1 LKILISDP
9 FGKDLPEKLKG
20 FGDVTDDKAEL
31 PNADIVLVRSATKAT
46 KEYIDQAP
54 NLKLIIRGGVGI
66 DNIDVEYAKSKNI
79 IVKNTPEASSI
90 AVAELVMAL
99 MLAIQRN
106 VVRAHNTTSNGE
118 WIKKQLK
125 GHELWGKT
133 LGLLGI
139 GRIAREVL
147 KRAKAFDMNII
158 ACDPYVCYNECKQ
171 VEHQDLFK
179 DSDIISLH
187 VPLTDETRGMINKDV
202 INTMKDGV
210 IIINTA
216 RGKLINEQDLADAL
230 KSGKVKYA
238 GLDVFESEPPEGSPL
253 LDCENILLT
262 PHLGAQT
269 YENMD
274 RIGQQVVEIITAFAN
289 KQLIA

>member
-1 LKILISDP
+1 MKILISDP
-9 FGKDLPEKLKG
+9 FSKELPEVLKE
-20 FGDVTDDKAEL
+20 FGEVTDDKAEL

-46 KEYIDQAP
+46 KEYIDSAP

-66 DNIDVEYAKSKNI
+66 DNIDTEYAKTKNI
-79 IVKNTPEASSI
+79 LVKNTPEASSV
-90 AVAELVMAL
+90 AVAELVMTL

-106 VVRAHNTTSNGE
+106 LVKAHNTTRNKE

-125 GHELWGKT
+125 GSELYHKN

-139 GRIAREVL
+139 GRIAREVY
-147 KRAKAFDMNII
+147 KRAQAFEMNVI
-158 ACDPYVCYNECKQ
+158 ACDPYACYGECKM
-171 VEHQDLFK
+171 VEKGDLYK

-187 VPLTDETRGMINKDV
+187 VPITDETRGIINKET
-202 INTMKDGV
+202 ISQMKDGV

-216 RGKLINEQDLADAL
+216 RGKLINEADLTEAL

-238 GLDVFESEPPEGSPL
+238 GIDVYENEPPEGSPL
-253 LDCENILLT
+253 LELDNVLLT
-262 PHLGAQT
+262 PHLGANT

-274 RIGQQVVEIITAFAN
+274 RIGEIVVNIIRDFVKDQGTA
-289 KQLIA
+289 

>member
-1 LKILISDP
+1 MKILISDP
-9 FGKDLPEKLKG
+9 FSKDLPEKLKE
-20 FGDVTDDKAEL
+20 FGEVTDDKAEL
-31 PNADIVLVRSATKAT
+31 PNANVVLVRSATKAT

-66 DNIDVEYAKSKNI
+66 DNIDVEYAKTKGI
-79 IVKNTPEASSI
+79 EVRNTPEASSV
-90 AVAELVMAL
+90 AVAELVITH
-99 MLAIQRN
+99 MLAIQHN
-106 VVRAHNTTSNGE
+106 LVKAHNTTKNGE

-125 GHELWGKT
+125 GHELYHKT

-139 GRIAREVL
+139 GRIAREVFR
-147 KRAKAFDMNII
+147 RAKAFDMSVIT
-158 ACDPYVCYNECKQ
+158 CDPYACYDECQQ
-171 VEHQDLFK
+171 VERGDLFK

-187 VPLTDETRGMINKDV
+187 VPLTDETKGIINKET
-202 INTMKDGV
+202 ISTMKDGV

-238 GLDVFESEPPEGSPL
+238 GLDVYESEPPEGSPL
-253 LDCENILLT
+253 LECDNVLFT

-274 RIGQQVVEIITAFAN
+274 RITEIVVEIIGEFAK
-289 KQLIA
+289 KQA